1 MPNEVCLPRLPANA
15 SSTAS
20 ASSRETFFSVAIAVP
35 IACTSRASMCF
46 STAAASCSPSER
58 SSTDARCAPVSFCGS
73 AIFAHPCFHDLRD
86 LLRILARDA
95 LGQFDLLLEPERRR
109 ARRAHAAA
117 KRQRVRDGL
126 EPVRTGARERK
137 LLRARRADE
146 IAEQR
151 SQHD

>member
-58 SSTDARCAPVSFCGS
+58 SSTEARCAPESFCAS
-73 AIFAHPCFHDLRD
+73 AIFAHPSFHDLRD
-86 LLRILARDA
+86 LFRILARDA
-95 LGQFDLLLEPERRR
+95 LGELDLLLEPEWRG

-117 KRQRVRDGL
+117 ERQRIGDGIKA
-126 EPVRTGARERK
+126 VHAGGRERE
-137 LLRARRADE
+137 LL
-146 IAEQR
+146 
-151 SQHD
+151 